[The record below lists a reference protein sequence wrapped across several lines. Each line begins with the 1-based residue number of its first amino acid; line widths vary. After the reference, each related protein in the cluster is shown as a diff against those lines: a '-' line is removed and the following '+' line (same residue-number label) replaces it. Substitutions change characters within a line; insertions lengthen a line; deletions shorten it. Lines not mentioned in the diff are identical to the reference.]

1 MCGMMISSS
10 EVDEDIQFASVK
22 SGKAWIRQ
30 VTLQEEKEKR
40 LIARWEYE
48 KRRNAN
54 ESEEFI

>member
-1 MCGMMISSS
+1 MFGMMISSS

-40 LIARWEYE
+40 FRFFSLFVLTFKI
-48 KRRNAN
+48 
-54 ESEEFI
+54 I

>member
-1 MCGMMISSS
+1 MFGMMISSS

-40 LIARWEYE
+40 FRFCFFVCF
-48 KRRNAN
+48 
-54 ESEEFI
+54 ESFATFS